1 MSVGIQDALAKL
13 YLKLG
18 GDPDKIKENKNVTDY
33 LDDLG
38 DVFKSLIELPIVNST
53 DNDKILKVINGKW
66 DKALIQK
73 ELPDTT
79 AYDEGKVFGISPSG
93 SIIKQYIFNKEISA
107 SLSSSDVLNVN
118 FSSSFTRSNF
128 FDSTKIKGV
137 SKSSY
142 IKFAVQLHDQ
152 DAPIS
157 SFTTELY
164 LQSIMPVGAKK
175 IATFIGYAY
184 DSVKSKYFK
193 VTLFVSSDT
202 SALADAY
209 KIEEISLS

>member
-18 GDPDKIKENKNVTDY
+18 GDPEKIKENKNVTDY
-33 LDDLG
+33 LDDLA

-53 DNDKILKVINGKW
+53 DNDKVLKVINGKW
-66 DKALIQK
+66 DKAPIQK
-73 ELPDTT
+73 ELPGTT
-79 AYDEGKVFGISPSG
+79 AYDDGKVFGISSTG
-93 SIIKQYIFNKEISA
+93 LIIKQYIFNNRITA
-107 SLSSSDVLNVN
+107 RLNRSDVLTVT
-118 FSSSFTRSNF
+118 FSSSFTRNNF

-142 IKFAVQLHDQ
+142 IEFEVQQHDS

-157 SFTTELY
+157 SFKTELY
-164 LQSIMPVGAKK
+164 LQSIMPTGSKK

-184 DSVKSKYFK
+184 DSLKSKYFK